1 MLDSEPS
8 APDVIE
14 LSPGN
19 EKSNRKSRLIVTGVA
34 LTTLTAT
41 AAVAACADLR
51 SASLRAPKSD
61 ASQAILTAANSITAA
76 VCRLTGGR
84 PMCAIRPR

>member
-1 MLDSEPS
+1 VLDSEPS

-19 EKSNRKSRLIVTGVA
+19 EKSNRKSRRIVTGVT

-41 AAVAACADLR
+41 AAVAAFADLR

-61 ASQAILTAANSITAA
+61 VSQAILAAANSITAT
-76 VCRLTGGR
+76 VCRLTVDR
-84 PMCAIRPR
+84 PADVCN